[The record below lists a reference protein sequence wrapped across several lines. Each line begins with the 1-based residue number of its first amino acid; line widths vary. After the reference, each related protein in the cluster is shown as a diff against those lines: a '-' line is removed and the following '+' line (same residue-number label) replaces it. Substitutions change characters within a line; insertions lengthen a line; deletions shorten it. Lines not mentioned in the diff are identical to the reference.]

1 LHLSQEGCGCRGL
14 SRRRA
19 SVLGTRRMRCSFR
32 GCGLRRAPAGATAAR
47 ATAGLVAPSGDPE
60 ASGRRF
66 WPRSGTRTSA
76 AAGRAFL
83 GCSKR
88 RGRGSGAEERG
99 SLLDVT
105 PKLLSPAQ
113 SILAGREPEI
123 ERPMPIYPSDFWK
136 RSEQKWKRR
145 GEESGSTLRTPQTG
159 KNRSGLAPQQDGDT
173 ILSRWPWLI
182 SIGQGLQSEY
192 AAFKQPVEKR
202 LVALLKKLR
211 RSRAR

>member
-1 LHLSQEGCGCRGL
+1 MASSPGRRFSGRRGRFRAAPRGL
-14 SRRRA
+14 
-19 SVLGTRRMRCSFR
+19 GKTRRE
-32 GCGLRRAPAGATAAR
+32 
-47 ATAGLVAPSGDPE
+47 PSGDHRPRV
-60 ASGRRF
+60 AFPVVGSGRDLERGHRLLRVAPF
-66 WPRSGTRTSA
+66 SGVQNA
-76 AAGRAFL
+76 EGEAAGPRNAARSWTLLQSSSLPLRASSL
-83 GCSKR
+83 N
-88 RGRGSGAEERG
+88 GS
-99 SLLDVT
+99 
-105 PKLLSPAQ
+105 Q
-113 SILAGREPEI
+113 N
-123 ERPMPIYPSDFWK
+123 PMPIYPSDFWK

-182 SIGQGLQSEY
+182 SIGRGLHSEY